1 MSDVSGTQAQD
12 TPAIAGKRA
21 ADDKVFFGHPRGLA
35 YIVFTEAWERF
46 SFYGMQALLILYMAT
61 YLFLPEHSG
70 NVAAFEPFRGVFE
83 SVFGPLSVQALASQV
98 FGAYVGLVYFAPV
111 LGGLIGDRLLG
122 RTKAVLLGALF
133 MAAGHFLMAFEASFL
148 LALATL
154 IVGSGLLKG
163 NLAAQ
168 VGGLYEKSD
177 KRRDSGYS
185 IYVFSINVGAFI
197 APLICGTLG
206 EVYGWHY
213 GFGAAGIGM
222 LVGLAVY
229 LSGRVYLPV
238 DAVSRSED
246 RPKLQKGD
254 GVVISAILVMLA
266 LTSLYWTA
274 QSQVWN
280 AYPLWLRSDVAR
292 SVFGLDVPVTW
303 FQSLDS
309 LAVLLLAPLVL
320 WYWRHQSRR
329 NAEPGDLIKLALG
342 CAVFSIAF
350 LLLGVGD
357 ILSADKPV
365 ALIWPVIFHFVCAI
379 GFLYVGPIALAL
391 TSRAAPES
399 VNSMMV
405 GSYYLAIFVGGLFS
419 GWLARFYE
427 EMSASG
433 FWLMHAAI
441 VGAAAILLIVL
452 RPVLSR
458 LMRLDTDRS
467 ADPEEAFQQEIQ

>member
-1 MSDVSGTQAQD
+1 MSDQPQKDASG
-12 TPAIAGKRA
+12 
-21 ADDKVFFGHPRGLA
+21 ADNKHKSDVAHDLAFLGHPRGLA

-61 YLFLPEHSG
+61 HLFLPDNAG
-70 NVAAFEPFRGVFE
+70 NVVGFEPFRGTFE
-83 SVFGPLSVQALASQV
+83 AVFGPLSVQALSSQV
-98 FGAYVGLVYFAPV
+98 FGVYVGLVYFSPV

-122 RTKAVLLGALF
+122 RTKAVLLGAVF
-133 MAAGHFLMAFEASFL
+133 MAVGHFLMAFEASFL
-148 LALATL
+148 LALLTL
-154 IVGSGLLKG
+154 IIGSGLLKG

-168 VGGLYEKSD
+168 VGGLYKKSD

-222 LVGLAVY
+222 LIGLLVY
-229 LSGRVYLPV
+229 LSGRAYLPV
-238 DAVSRSED
+238 DKILKSAN

-254 GVVISAILVMLA
+254 GVIILAILGMLA

-280 AYPLWLRSDVAR
+280 AYPLWLRADVNR
-292 SVFGLDVPVTW
+292 SAFGMDIPVTW

-329 NAEPGDLIKLALG
+329 NVEPGDLYKLAMG
-342 CAVFSIAF
+342 CAVFAGAF
-350 LLLGVGD
+350 ILLGLGD
-357 ILSADKPV
+357 LLSGGDAV
-365 ALIWPVIFHFVCAI
+365 NLIWPTVFHFVCGI

-391 TSRAAPES
+391 TSRAAPDS

-405 GSYYLAIFVGGLFS
+405 GSYYLAIFVGGIFS

-427 EMSASG
+427 QMSGAS

-441 VGAAAILLIVL
+441 VGAAAVLFLVL
-452 RPVLSR
+452 RPMLSR
-458 LMRLDTDRS
+458 LMRLETEHQNS
-467 ADPEEAFQQEIQ
+467 PVEILQQETQ

>member
-1 MSDVSGTQAQD
+1 MSDVSRTDTQD
-12 TPAIAGKRA
+12 LPVGEIS
-21 ADDKVFFGHPRGLA
+21 DDKKDAVFLGHPKGLA

-61 YLFLPEHSG
+61 HLFLPENSG
-70 NVAAFEPFRGVFE
+70 NVAVFEPFRSFFE
-83 SVFGPLSVQALASQV
+83 FIFGPLSVQALASQV
-98 FGAYVGLVYFAPV
+98 FGVYVGLVYFAPV
-111 LGGLIGDRLLG
+111 LGGLIGDRVLG
-122 RTKAVLLGALF
+122 RRKAVLSGALF

-148 LALATL
+148 FALL
-154 IVGSGLLKG
+154 MLVLGSGLLKG

-168 VGGLYEKSD
+168 VGALYAKSD

-185 IYVFSINVGAFI
+185 IYVFSINVGASV
-197 APLICGTLG
+197 APLVCGTLG

-222 LVGLAVY
+222 LIGLVVY
-229 LSGRVYLPV
+229 LMGHSHLPV
-238 DAVSRSED
+238 DTITAKDE

-254 GVVISAILVMLA
+254 GVVILSILAMLA
-266 LTSLYWTA
+266 LTSLYWAA

-280 AYPLWLRSDVAR
+280 AYPLWLRTDVDR
-292 SVFGLDVPVTW
+292 SIFGMNIPVTW

-309 LAVLLLAPLVL
+309 TAVLILAPLVL
-320 WYWRHQSRR
+320 WYWRVQSRR
-329 NAEPGDLIKLALG
+329 KAEPSDLIKLAIG
-342 CAVFSIAF
+342 CGVFASAF
-350 LLLGVGD
+350 VLLGLGD
-357 ILSADKPV
+357 LLSGGEAV
-365 ALIWPVIFHFVCAI
+365 ALVWPVIFHFICGV

-405 GSYYLAIFVGGLFS
+405 GSYYLAIFFGGLFS

-427 EMSASG
+427 QMSSAN

-441 VGAAAILLIVL
+441 VGIAAVLIIGL
-452 RPVLSR
+452 RPVLTR
-458 LMRLDTDRS
+458 LMKLDAEDATPP
-467 ADPEEAFQQEIQ
+467 AEPLQQETQ

>member
-1 MSDVSGTQAQD
+1 MNDSSGMN
-12 TPAIAGKRA
+12 A
-21 ADDKVFFGHPRGLA
+21 ASAPSAPTEAAAEDRVFFGHPKGLA

-61 YLFLPEHSG
+61 HLFLPENAG
-70 NVAAFEPFRGVFE
+70 NVAAFETFRGVFE
-83 SVFGPLSVQALASQV
+83 SVFGPLSVQALSSQV
-98 FGAYVGLVYFAPV
+98 FGVYVGLVYFSPV
-111 LGGLIGDRLLG
+111 IGGLVGDRLLG
-122 RTKAVLLGALF
+122 RTNAVLLGALF
-133 MAAGHFLMAFEASFL
+133 MATGHFLMAFEASFL
-148 LALATL
+148 IALMAL
-154 IVGSGLLKG
+154 ILGSGLLKG

-168 VGGLYEKSD
+168 VGGLYDKSD

-185 IYVFSINVGAFI
+185 IYVLSINVGAFI
-197 APLICGTLG
+197 APLVCGTLG
-206 EVYGWHY
+206 ELYGWHY

-222 LVGLAVY
+222 LIGLAVY
-229 LSGRVYLPV
+229 LSGRGHLP
-238 DAVSRSED
+238 DDTISRREH
-246 RPKLQKGD
+246 RPKLVKGD
-254 GVVISAILVMLA
+254 GVVILAILAMLA

-280 AYPLWLRSDVAR
+280 AYPLWLRTDVDR

-309 LAVLLLAPLVL
+309 LAVLVLAPLVL
-320 WYWRHQSRR
+320 WYWRRQSDRD
-329 NAEPGDLIKLALG
+329 AEPADLYKLAIGCGVFASAFVLLGLGDLL
-342 CAVFSIAF
+342 S
-350 LLLGVGD
+350 GD
-357 ILSADKPV
+357 GPV
-365 ALIWPVIFHFVCAI
+365 SLIWPTIFHFVCAI

-391 TSRAAPES
+391 TSRAAPDS

-427 EMSASG
+427 QMSASG

-441 VGAAAILLIVL
+441 VGAAAVLILAL

-458 LMRLDTDRS
+458 LMRLEPGTPTVQTRS
-467 ADPEEAFQQEIQ
+467 LQQET